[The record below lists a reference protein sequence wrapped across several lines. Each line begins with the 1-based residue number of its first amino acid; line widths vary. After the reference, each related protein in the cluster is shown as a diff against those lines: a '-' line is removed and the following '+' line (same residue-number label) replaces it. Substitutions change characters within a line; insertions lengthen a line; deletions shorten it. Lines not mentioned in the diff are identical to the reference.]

1 MNITPICKCTDV
13 YTCIRH
19 TMENHR
25 NPEFLQLESALA
37 AAKERIHV
45 LEEELSTLRISFD
58 RTIDREDILRA
69 AITLLRR

>member
-25 NPEFLQLESALA
+25 TPEFLQLAADFA

-69 AITLLRR
+69 AIPLLRR